1 MRIGITLLRN
11 VDNIIRKRTS
21 VYGAHNTYLEILERF
36 MVQYYI
42 QVAILWLT
50 KYNVKFS
57 VRITDWARP
66 NGLIYVYVVSK
77 LHRSTKL

>member
-1 MRIGITLLRN
+1 M
-11 VDNIIRKRTS
+11 
-21 VYGAHNTYLEILERF
+21 YLEILERF
-36 MVQYYI
+36 MVQYI

-77 LHRSTKL
+77 LHRVDEVITSSTILTKL

>member
-11 VDNIIRKRTS
+11 VDNIIRRRTS
-21 VYGAHNTYLEILERF
+21 VYEAYNTYLEILERF
-36 MVQYYI
+36 MVRYI

-57 VRITDWARP
+57 VRIIDWARP
-66 NGLIYVYVVSK
+66 NELIYVYVVSK